1 MLVLVTATLRR
12 FRTSGVNAPCVP
24 STHMDGDDNLNV
36 R

>member
-1 MLVLVTATLRR
+1 MLAPVTATLQRS
-12 FRTSGVNAPCVP
+12 RTQDVTAVCVP